1 MSAEDLAKV
10 FRIFKLNAW
19 DFKEGG
25 ALFKLGSKFPH
36 QCVSN
41 NTFYHANDDNGRGE
55 HRAVRD
61 IAKVGWCQGL
71 SFVHFSVQTE
81 PFW

>member
-1 MSAEDLAKV
+1 MTWRAIPNRHWAKV

-41 NTFYHANDDNGRGE
+41 NTFYHANDDNGR
-55 HRAVRD
+55 AVQVD
-61 IAKVGWCQGL
+61 PSLTPG
-71 SFVHFSVQTE
+71 
-81 PFW
+81 